1 LKPGNR
7 THFAHPVEEEFAK
20 ILDFY
25 NIRWEY
31 EPRTFALEWNEDG
44 NVTMAFAPDFY
55 LPDQDVYIEL
65 TTLRPS
71 LANQKNYKQRRMA
84 ELYPDVNLILLKR
97 KDLRNMMVKF
107 GLDQQAQQIIGTQ
120 AQKGGKNER

>member
-1 LKPGNR
+1 MKPENQPP
-7 THFAHPVEEEFAK
+7 FAHPAEEEFAK

-25 NIRWEY
+25 HIAWEY
-31 EPRTFALEWNEDG
+31 EPRTFELDWDEG
-44 NVTMAFAPDFY
+44 GKLSLAFTPDFY
-55 LPDQDVYIEL
+55 LPDQDLYIEL

-97 KDLRNMMVKF
+97 KDIRNLMVKF
-107 GLDQQAQQIIGTQ
+107 GLDQQANQIIGTQ
-120 AQKGGKNER
+120 AQKGSQHER

>member
-1 LKPGNR
+1 LKSGNR

-25 NIRWEY
+25 KIRWEY
-31 EPRTFALEWNEDG
+31 EPRTFDLEWDKDG
-44 NVTMAFAPDFY
+44 NVAMAFAPDFY

-120 AQKGGKNER
+120 AQKGGKNEG

>member
-1 LKPGNR
+1 MKPENR
-7 THFAHPVEEEFAK
+7 TQFVHLVEEEFAK

-25 NIRWEY
+25 KIRWEY
-31 EPRTFALEWNEDG
+31 EPRTFALDWDEDG
-44 NVTMAFAPDFY
+44 NVTLAFTPDFY

-84 ELYPDVNLILLKR
+84 ELYPEVKLILLKR

-107 GLDQQAQQIIGTQ
+107 GLDQQAKQIIGTQ
-120 AQKGGKNER
+120 AQKGGKNGQ